1 MAELTV
7 NRRQAN
13 PVEREAL
20 TEFRQGHIDTS
31 QELRDQAGW
40 EHHHADRNEALDA
53 MAAAVLA
60 DIDIYGPEAVAAL
73 AVTHTD
79 CEAIADRIRADL
91 VSQGVIAGLV
101 LEGPG
106 WASVRSYQTGD
117 RIVLHAHAEL
127 QDGRHL
133 TNGTVATITEVT
145 PTGLTVRDSAGAA
158 AVLPARFVA
167 ERGAD
172 GRPRVS
178 HAWGRTID
186 GIQGGTWAQVHLLAT
201 PALDRSRGY
210 VGQSRSIAPTHTW
223 NTTSPRADDGDHG
236 GRVGG
241 EGYSTPAEVIAAAL
255 ARAQPK
261 TFAAVDDPYR
271 IDADLRA
278 ERRAHRDHLAHRP
291 PDVSDHIDA
300 ADKVIAGRQQTLAD
314 LEDQVRYWQDQQD
327 ANAGLRGITPG
338 RREKHHTAARYIENL
353 GPSLQQA
360 HHHLTAAI
368 TKRDALVA
376 QQADR
381 EVFDRDNHWRVERLD
396 QLQNQLDRHWTDA
409 VIQAARDGHPTAYG
423 TQLLYVARRDLAKEI
438 NDGQAV
444 ADSGPPVDVDAIR
457 DLQMLDRA
465 IPEAA
470 QHQNVVRV
478 AAQARPAPG
487 RSAHAS
493 HQHVAKTGAS
503 RGPTVGT

>member
-20 TEFRQGHIDTS
+20 TMFRQGHIDTS

-60 DIDIYGPEAVAAL
+60 DIDIYGPEGVAAL

-444 ADSGPPVDVDAIR
+444 ADSGPPVDFDAIR
-457 DLQMLDRA
+457 DLQMLHRA